1 MASLAFFF
9 VLISSTFLSSQAN
22 NLHLQQLTTQDESFT
37 SILVSQNGLDFVK
50 DLLVNEAI
58 SSIIPLQLPA
68 TIEKSARIPFL
79 GNVHMVI
86 SNVTI
91 YKIDVLAS
99 YVKLGNSGIAIVA
112 SGTTCNLTMNW
123 HYTYSSWLVPIEISD
138 GGRASVEVEG
148 MEVGLTLGLE
158 NHEGTLK
165 LSLLE
170 SGCYV
175 KEITIKLDGGASW
188 LYQGMI
194 NAFEEQIGSAVESAI
209 TNKLKDGILKLDSF
223 LQSLPKEIP
232 VDDNASLN
240 VSFVENPE
248 LSSSSIEFD
257 INGLFTNGK
266 KVQPVSNHYRQ
277 VLQPSVFCIDQSKM
291 LGISLDE
298 AVFNSASALYYDA
311 EFMEW
316 IVDKVP
322 DQALLNTAG
331 WRFII
336 PQLYKKYPNDDMNLN
351 ISLSSPPV
359 IRISEHNIGATVY
372 ADVIIDVVEG
382 SQVISVACIS
392 LFMTF
397 EDARSQSSISVFPL
411 SFFIG
416 FIALC
421 MVSSLVFLIPKVIR
435 GTGSVKIMGNNLG
448 GSVKLDDLAMSLKW
462 SKIGNLRMYLI
473 QPVMWTLVQTV
484 GIPYANSYLGKGFPL
499 PIIHGFTL
507 QNAEIIFSSSKVTV
521 CSNVSYSESDNLNQV
536 PIHLK

>member
-9 VLISSTFLSSQAN
+9 VLIFSTFLSSQAN
-22 NLHLQQLTTQDESFT
+22 NLHRTQDESFT

-123 HYTYSSWLVPIEISD
+123 HYSYSSWLVPIEISD

-240 VSFVENPE
+240 VSFVENPQ

-257 INGLFTNGK
+257 INGLFTDGK
-266 KVQPVSNHYRQ
+266 TVQPVSNHYRQ
-277 VLQPSVFCIDQSKM
+277 ASQPSVFCIDQSKM

-359 IRISEHNIGATVY
+359 IRISEHNIGASVY

-382 SQVISVACIS
+382 SQVIPVACIS
-392 LFMTF
+392 L
-397 EDARSQSSISVFPL
+397 
-411 SFFIG
+411 
-416 FIALC
+416 
-421 MVSSLVFLIPKVIR
+421 VIR

-507 QNAEIIFSSSKVTV
+507 QNAEIIFSSSQVTV
-521 CSNVSYSESDNLNQV
+521 CSNVSYSESDDLNQV
-536 PIHLK
+536 PIHIK

>member
-1 MASLAFFF
+1 
-9 VLISSTFLSSQAN
+9 
-22 NLHLQQLTTQDESFT
+22 
-37 SILVSQNGLDFVK
+37 
-50 DLLVNEAI
+50 
-58 SSIIPLQLPA
+58 
-68 TIEKSARIPFL
+68 
-79 GNVHMVI
+79 MVI

-123 HYTYSSWLVPIEISD
+123 HYSYSSWLVPIEISD

-209 TNKLKDGILKLDSF
+209 TSKLKDGILKLDSF

-240 VSFVENPE
+240 VSFVENPQ

-257 INGLFTNGK
+257 INGLFTDGK
-266 KVQPVSNHYRQ
+266 TVQPVSNHYRQ
-277 VLQPSVFCIDQSKM
+277 VFQPSVFCIDQSKM

-392 LFMTF
+392 L
-397 EDARSQSSISVFPL
+397 
-411 SFFIG
+411 
-416 FIALC
+416 
-421 MVSSLVFLIPKVIR
+421 VIR

-507 QNAEIIFSSSKVTV
+507 QNAEIIFSSSQVTV
-521 CSNVSYSESDNLNQV
+521 CSNVSYSESDDLNQV
-536 PIHLK
+536 PIHIK

>member
-1 MASLAFFF
+1 MAHLTFLFF
-9 VLISSTFLSSQAN
+9 LISTLFLSSQAK
-22 NLHLQQLTTQDESFT
+22 LHLQPSRNQEESFT
-37 SILVSQNGLDFVK
+37 SILVSQQGLDFIK
-50 DLLVNEAI
+50 DLLINKAI

-91 YKIDVLAS
+91 YKIDVLS
-99 YVKLGNSGIAIVA
+99 SFVKPGNTGIAIVA

-123 HYTYSSWLVPIEISD
+123 HYSYSSWLVPIEISD
-138 GGRASVEVEG
+138 GGRASVQVEG

-158 NHEGTLK
+158 KHEGTLK
-165 LSLLE
+165 LSLMDC
-170 SGCYV
+170 GCYV
-175 KEITIKLDGGASW
+175 EEITIKLDGGASW

-194 NAFEEQIGSAVESAI
+194 NAFEEQIGSAVENAI

-240 VSFVENPE
+240 VSFVENPL
-248 LSSSSIEFD
+248 LSSSSIEFG
-257 INGLFTNGK
+257 INGLFTAK
-266 KVQPVSNHYRQ
+266 EKVQIPKHYRQ
-277 VLQPSVFCIDQSKM
+277 TWQPSVFCSDQSKM

-351 ISLSSPPV
+351 VSLSSPPL

-372 ADVIIDVVEG
+372 ADVIIDVVEAG
-382 SQVISVACIS
+382 QVIPVACIS
-392 LFMTF
+392 L
-397 EDARSQSSISVFPL
+397 E
-411 SFFIG
+411 
-416 FIALC
+416 
-421 MVSSLVFLIPKVIR
+421 IR
-435 GTGSVKIMGNNLG
+435 GSGSVKIVGNNLG

-462 SKIGNLRMYLI
+462 SQIGNLRMYLI

-484 GIPYANSYLGKGFPL
+484 VIPYANSYLGKGFPL

-507 QNAEIIFSSSKVTV
+507 QNAEITLSSSKVTV
-521 CSNVSYSESDNLNQV
+521 CSDVAYSESHNLNQLG
-536 PIHLK
+536 IYFE

>member
-22 NLHLQQLTTQDESFT
+22 NLHLQQLRTQDESFT

-123 HYTYSSWLVPIEISD
+123 HYSYSSWLVPIEISD

-209 TNKLKDGILKLDSF
+209 TSKLKDGILKLDSF

-257 INGLFTNGK
+257 INGLFTDGK

-277 VLQPSVFCIDQSKM
+277 VFQPSVFCIDQSKM

-359 IRISEHNIGATVY
+359 IRISEHNIGASVY

-392 LFMTF
+392 L
-397 EDARSQSSISVFPL
+397 
-411 SFFIG
+411 
-416 FIALC
+416 
-421 MVSSLVFLIPKVIR
+421 VIR

-536 PIHLK
+536 PIHIK

>member
-1 MASLAFFF
+1 
-9 VLISSTFLSSQAN
+9 
-22 NLHLQQLTTQDESFT
+22 
-37 SILVSQNGLDFVK
+37 
-50 DLLVNEAI
+50 
-58 SSIIPLQLPA
+58 
-68 TIEKSARIPFL
+68 
-79 GNVHMVI
+79 MVI

-123 HYTYSSWLVPIEISD
+123 HYSYSSWLVPIEISD

-240 VSFVENPE
+240 VSFVENPQ

-257 INGLFTNGK
+257 INGLFTDGK
-266 KVQPVSNHYRQ
+266 TVQPVSNHYRQ
-277 VLQPSVFCIDQSKM
+277 VFQPSVFCIDQSKM

-359 IRISEHNIGATVY
+359 IRISEHNIGASVY

-392 LFMTF
+392 L
-397 EDARSQSSISVFPL
+397 
-411 SFFIG
+411 
-416 FIALC
+416 
-421 MVSSLVFLIPKVIR
+421 VIR

-536 PIHLK
+536 PIHIK

>member
-9 VLISSTFLSSQAN
+9 VLIFSTFLSSQAN
-22 NLHLQQLTTQDESFT
+22 NLHRTQDESFT

-123 HYTYSSWLVPIEISD
+123 HYSYSSWLVPIEISD
-138 GGRASVEVEG
+138 GGRASVEG

-240 VSFVENPE
+240 VSFVENPQ

-257 INGLFTNGK
+257 INGLFTDGK
-266 KVQPVSNHYRQ
+266 TVQPVSNHYRQ
-277 VLQPSVFCIDQSKM
+277 ASQPSVFCIDQSKM

-359 IRISEHNIGATVY
+359 IRISEHNIGASVY

-382 SQVISVACIS
+382 SQVIPVACIS
-392 LFMTF
+392 L
-397 EDARSQSSISVFPL
+397 
-411 SFFIG
+411 
-416 FIALC
+416 
-421 MVSSLVFLIPKVIR
+421 VIR

-507 QNAEIIFSSSKVTV
+507 QNAEIIFSSSQVTV
-521 CSNVSYSESDNLNQV
+521 CSNVSYSESDDLNQV
-536 PIHLK
+536 PIHIK

>member
-9 VLISSTFLSSQAN
+9 VLIFSTFLSSQAN
-22 NLHLQQLTTQDESFT
+22 NLHRTQDESFT

-79 GNVHMVI
+79 GNVHM
-86 SNVTI
+86 
-91 YKIDVLAS
+91 
-99 YVKLGNSGIAIVA
+99 
-112 SGTTCNLTMNW
+112 
-123 HYTYSSWLVPIEISD
+123 
-138 GGRASVEVEG
+138 VEG

-240 VSFVENPE
+240 VSFVENPQ

-257 INGLFTNGK
+257 INGLFTDGK
-266 KVQPVSNHYRQ
+266 TVQPVSNHYRQ
-277 VLQPSVFCIDQSKM
+277 ASQPSVFCIDQSKM

-359 IRISEHNIGATVY
+359 IRISEHNIGASVY

-382 SQVISVACIS
+382 SQVIPVACIS
-392 LFMTF
+392 L
-397 EDARSQSSISVFPL
+397 
-411 SFFIG
+411 
-416 FIALC
+416 
-421 MVSSLVFLIPKVIR
+421 VIR

-507 QNAEIIFSSSKVTV
+507 QNAEIIFSSSQVTV
-521 CSNVSYSESDNLNQV
+521 CSNVSYSESDDLNQV
-536 PIHLK
+536 PIHIK

>member
-1 MASLAFFF
+1 MASLALLFF
-9 VLISSTFLSSQAN
+9 LIISSTFLFSHAANLQLQSSTA
-22 NLHLQQLTTQDESFT
+22 QDESFT

-50 DLLVNEAI
+50 DLLVNKAI

-79 GNVHMVI
+79 GNVNMVI

-91 YKIDVLAS
+91 YKIDVLSS

-123 HYTYSSWLVPIEISD
+123 RYSYSTWLVPFEISD
-138 GGRASVEVEG
+138 EGRASVEVEG
-148 MEVGLTLGLE
+148 MEVGLTFGLE

-165 LSLLE
+165 LSLMD

-175 KEITIKLDGGASW
+175 KEIIIKLDGGASW

-209 TNKLKDGILKLDSF
+209 TNKLNDGILKLDSF

-240 VSFVENPE
+240 VSFVENPI
-248 LSSSSIEFD
+248 LSNSSIEFD
-257 INGLFTNGK
+257 INGLFTDMKN
-266 KVQPVSNHYRQ
+266 VPAVSKNYRQ
-277 VLQPSVFCIDQSKM
+277 IRQPSGFCTDQSKM

-359 IRISEHNIGATVY
+359 IRISEHKIGATVY
-372 ADVIIDVVEG
+372 ADVIIDVVEAD
-382 SQVISVACIS
+382 QVIPVACIS
-392 LFMTF
+392 L
-397 EDARSQSSISVFPL
+397 
-411 SFFIG
+411 
-416 FIALC
+416 
-421 MVSSLVFLIPKVIR
+421 VIR
-435 GTGSVKIMGNNLG
+435 GSGSVKIVGNNLG
-448 GSVKLDDLAMSLKW
+448 GSVKLDDLQMSLKW
-462 SKIGNLRMYLI
+462 SKIGSLRMYLI

-499 PIIHGFTL
+499 PIIRGFTL
-507 QNAEIIFSSSKVTV
+507 QNAEIIFSSSKVSV
-521 CSNVSYSESDNLNQV
+521 CSDVAYSESDDLDQLYLGCKLFGQQK
-536 PIHLK
+536 PRM

>member
-1 MASLAFFF
+1 MAYLTFLFF
-9 VLISSTFLSSQAN
+9 LISSLFLSSQAN
-22 NLHLQQLTTQDESFT
+22 LHLQPSRNQDESFT
-37 SILVSQNGLDFVK
+37 SILVSQQGLDFIK
-50 DLLVNEAI
+50 DLLINKAI

-91 YKIDVLAS
+91 YKIDVLSS
-99 YVKLGNSGIAIVA
+99 YVKPGNSGIAIVA

-123 HYTYSSWLVPIEISD
+123 HYSYSSWLVPIEISD

-148 MEVGLTLGLE
+148 MEVGLTLGLK
-158 NHEGTLK
+158 NHEGTLN
-165 LSLLE
+165 LYLMD

-175 KEITIKLDGGASW
+175 TEITIKFDGGASW

-194 NAFEEQIGSAVESAI
+194 NAFEEQIGSAVENAI
-209 TNKLKDGILKLDSF
+209 TSKLKDGILKLDSF

-240 VSFVENPE
+240 VSFVENPL

-257 INGLFTNGK
+257 INGLFTARK
-266 KVQPVSNHYRQ
+266 TVPVPKYYQ
-277 VLQPSVFCIDQSKM
+277 QTWQPSVFCSDQSKM

-351 ISLSSPPV
+351 VSLSSPPV
-359 IRISEHNIGATVY
+359 IRISEHNMDATIY
-372 ADVIIDVVEG
+372 ADVIIDVVEAG
-382 SQVISVACIS
+382 QGIPVACIS
-392 LFMTF
+392 L
-397 EDARSQSSISVFPL
+397 E
-411 SFFIG
+411 
-416 FIALC
+416 
-421 MVSSLVFLIPKVIR
+421 IR
-435 GTGSVKIMGNNLG
+435 GSGSVKIVGNNLG

-462 SKIGNLRMYLI
+462 SQIGNLRMYLI

-484 GIPYANSYLGKGFPL
+484 VIPHANSYLGKGFPL

-507 QNAEIIFSSSKVTV
+507 QNAEIMFSSSKVTV
-521 CSNVSYSESDNLNQV
+521 CSDVTYSE
-536 PIHLK
+536 

>member
-1 MASLAFFF
+1 MASLTYLFL
-9 VLISSTFLSSQAN
+9 LISSLFLSSQAD
-22 NLHLQQLTTQDESFT
+22 LHLQPSRNQDESFT
-37 SILVSQNGLDFVK
+37 SILVSQQGLDFVK
-50 DLLVNEAI
+50 DLLINKAI
-58 SSIIPLQLPA
+58 SSFIPLQLPS
-68 TIEKSARIPFL
+68 TIEKSTSIPFL
-79 GNVHMVI
+79 GIVDMVI

-91 YKIDVLAS
+91 YKIDVLSS
-99 YVKLGNSGIAIVA
+99 YVKPGNTGIAIVA

-123 HYTYSSWLVPIEISD
+123 HYSYSSWLLPIEISD
-138 GGRASVEVEG
+138 EGKAFVQVEG

-158 NHEGTLK
+158 NKEGTLK
-165 LSLLE
+165 LSLME

-175 KEITIKLDGGASW
+175 KEIIIKLDGGASW

-194 NAFEEQIGSAVESAI
+194 NAFEEQIGAAVENAI
-209 TNKLKDGILKLDSF
+209 TSKLKDGILKLDSF

-240 VSFVENPE
+240 VSFVENPL

-257 INGLFTNGK
+257 INGLFIARK
-266 KVQPVSNHYRQ
+266 SVPVPKYCWQSR
-277 VLQPSVFCIDQSKM
+277 QPSVFCSDHLKM

-351 ISLSSPPV
+351 VSLSSPPV
-359 IRISEHNIGATVY
+359 IRISEHNMGATVY
-372 ADVIIDVVEG
+372 ADVIIDVVEA
-382 SQVISVACIS
+382 SQVIPVACIS
-392 LFMTF
+392 L
-397 EDARSQSSISVFPL
+397 V
-411 SFFIG
+411 
-416 FIALC
+416 
-421 MVSSLVFLIPKVIR
+421 VR
-435 GTGSVKIMGNNLG
+435 GSASVKIVGNNLG
-448 GSVKLDDLAMSLKW
+448 GSVKLDDLTMSLKW
-462 SKIGNLRMYLI
+462 SHIGNLRMFLI

-484 GIPYANSYLGKGFPL
+484 VIPYANAYLGKGFPL

-507 QNAEIIFSSSKVTV
+507 QNAEIVFSSSKVTV
-521 CSNVSYSESDNLNQV
+521 CSDVAYSETENHNQL
-536 PIHLK
+536 PIHLE

>member
-1 MASLAFFF
+1 MASVALLF
-9 VLISSTFLSSQAN
+9 LLIISSTFLFSHAN
-22 NLHLQQLTTQDESFT
+22 NFQLQSSITQDESFT

-50 DLLVNEAI
+50 DLLVNKAI

-68 TIEKSARIPFL
+68 VIEKSARIPFL
-79 GNVHMVI
+79 GNVNMVI

-91 YKIDVLAS
+91 YKIDVLSS
-99 YVKLGNSGIAIVA
+99 YVKPGNSGIAIVA

-123 HYTYSSWLVPIEISD
+123 NYSYSSWLLPFEISD

-165 LSLLE
+165 LSLME

-194 NAFEEQIGSAVESAI
+194 NAFEGQIGSAVESAI
-209 TNKLKDGILKLDSF
+209 ANKLKDGILKLDSF

-240 VSFVENPE
+240 VSFVENPL
-248 LSSSSIEFD
+248 LSNSSIEFD
-257 INGLFTNGK
+257 INGLFTDIK
-266 KVQPVSNHYRQ
+266 KVPAVSKNYQ
-277 VLQPSVFCIDQSKM
+277 QTQQPSVLCTDQSKM

-311 EFMEW
+311 EFMKW

-322 DQALLNTAG
+322 EQALLNTAE

-359 IRISEHNIGATVY
+359 VRISEHKIDATVY
-372 ADVIIDVVEG
+372 ADVIIDVAEAD
-382 SQVISVACIS
+382 QVIPVVCIS
-392 LFMTF
+392 L
-397 EDARSQSSISVFPL
+397 
-411 SFFIG
+411 
-416 FIALC
+416 
-421 MVSSLVFLIPKVIR
+421 VIR
-435 GTGSVKIMGNNLG
+435 GSGSIKIVGNNLG
-448 GSVKLDDLAMSLKW
+448 GSVNLDDLAMSLKW

-507 QNAEIIFSSSKVTV
+507 QNAEIIFSNSKVSV
-521 CSNVSYSESDNLNQV
+521 CSDVTYSVSDNLDRLSDKIGVHIVQPGDV
-536 PIHLK
+536 LKTVLQGEK

>member
-1 MASLAFFF
+1 MAHLTFLFF
-9 VLISSTFLSSQAN
+9 LISSLFLSSQAN
-22 NLHLQQLTTQDESFT
+22 LHLQPLRNQEESFT
-37 SILVSQNGLDFVK
+37 SILVSQQGLDFIK
-50 DLLVNEAI
+50 DLLINKAI

-91 YKIDVLAS
+91 YKIDVLSS
-99 YVKLGNSGIAIVA
+99 YVKPGNTGIAIVA

-123 HYTYSSWLVPIEISD
+123 HYSYSSWLLPIEISD
-138 GGRASVEVEG
+138 GGRASVQVEG

-165 LSLLE
+165 LSLMDC
-170 SGCYV
+170 GCYV

-188 LYQGMI
+188 LYQGTKKKRLMVLILLSSSNFFHEKIINFPLPCHFGMI
-194 NAFEEQIGSAVESAI
+194 NAFEEQIGSAVENAI
-209 TNKLKDGILKLDSF
+209 TNKLKYGILKLDSF
-223 LQSLPKEIP
+223 LRSLPKEIP

-240 VSFVENPE
+240 VSFVENPL
-248 LSSSSIEFD
+248 LSSSFIEFD
-257 INGLFTNGK
+257 INGLFTAK
-266 KVQPVSNHYRQ
+266 EKVQIPKHYRQ
-277 VLQPSVFCIDQSKM
+277 TWQPSVFCSDQSKM

-351 ISLSSPPV
+351 ISLSSPPL
-359 IRISEHNIGATVY
+359 IRISGHNIGATVY
-372 ADVIIDVVEG
+372 ADVIIDVVEAG
-382 SQVISVACIS
+382 QVIPVACIS
-392 LFMTF
+392 L
-397 EDARSQSSISVFPL
+397 EIHGS
-411 SFFIG
+411 
-416 FIALC
+416 
-421 MVSSLVFLIPKVIR
+421 
-435 GTGSVKIMGNNLG
+435 GSVKIVGNNLG
-448 GSVKLDDLAMSLKW
+448 GSVKLDDLVMSLKW
-462 SKIGNLRMYLI
+462 SQIGNLRMYLI

-484 GIPYANSYLGKGFPL
+484 VIPYANSYLGKGFPL

-507 QNAEIIFSSSKVTV
+507 LNAEITLSSSKVTV
-521 CSNVSYSESDNLNQV
+521 CSDVAYSESHNLNQLG
-536 PIHLK
+536 IYFE

>member
-9 VLISSTFLSSQAN
+9 VLIFSTFLSSQAN
-22 NLHLQQLTTQDESFT
+22 NLHRTQDESFT

-123 HYTYSSWLVPIEISD
+123 HYSYSSWLVPIEISD

-240 VSFVENPE
+240 VSFVENPQ

-257 INGLFTNGK
+257 INGLFTDGK
-266 KVQPVSNHYRQ
+266 TVQPVSNHYRQ
-277 VLQPSVFCIDQSKM
+277 ASQPSVFCTDQSKM

-298 AVFNSASALYYDA
+298 AVFNSASALYYDKRILVLVYVFNFLA

-359 IRISEHNIGATVY
+359 IRISEHNIGASVY

-382 SQVISVACIS
+382 SQVIPVACIS
-392 LFMTF
+392 LCR
-397 EDARSQSSISVFPL
+397 D
-411 SFFIG
+411 G
-416 FIALC
+416 FLFLC
-421 MVSSLVFLIPKVIR
+421 WYENHQIEYLREQVIR

-507 QNAEIIFSSSKVTV
+507 QNAEIIFSSSQVTV
-521 CSNVSYSESDNLNQV
+521 CSNVSYSESDDLNQV
-536 PIHLK
+536 PIHIK

>member
-1 MASLAFFF
+1 
-9 VLISSTFLSSQAN
+9 
-22 NLHLQQLTTQDESFT
+22 
-37 SILVSQNGLDFVK
+37 
-50 DLLVNEAI
+50 
-58 SSIIPLQLPA
+58 
-68 TIEKSARIPFL
+68 
-79 GNVHMVI
+79 MVI

-123 HYTYSSWLVPIEISD
+123 HYSYSSWLVPIEISD

-240 VSFVENPE
+240 VSFVENPQ
-248 LSSSSIEFD
+248 LSSFSIEFD
-257 INGLFTNGK
+257 INGLFTDGK
-266 KVQPVSNHYRQ
+266 TVQPVSNHYRPAS
-277 VLQPSVFCIDQSKM
+277 QPSVFCTDQSKM

-322 DQALLNTAG
+322 DQALLNTAR

-359 IRISEHNIGATVY
+359 IRISEHNIGASVY

-382 SQVISVACIS
+382 SQVIPVACIS
-392 LFMTF
+392 L
-397 EDARSQSSISVFPL
+397 
-411 SFFIG
+411 
-416 FIALC
+416 
-421 MVSSLVFLIPKVIR
+421 VIR

-448 GSVKLDDLAMSLKW
+448 SSVKLDDLAMSLKW

-507 QNAEIIFSSSKVTV
+507 QNAEIIFSSSQVTV

-536 PIHLK
+536 PIHIK